1 MTDREIMDLA
11 EVICDAGYDWNGYI
25 ENCHE
30 KGESP
35 YLLYDE
41 FLAQYILESGYR
53 KEREERARGCEV
65 CDPNPKAVWYRFKD
79 KNVLCSF
86 CPVCGKP
93 LKGADEC

>member
-53 KEREERARGCEV
+53 KEREERARGCE
-65 CDPNPKAVWYRFKD
+65 CGSYFITQDGWCFDYYASDGGYSCWKCYKKGED
-79 KNVLCSF
+79 K
-86 CPVCGKP
+86 
-93 LKGADEC
+93 